1 MATMLKSKFLILFL
15 VYVTAATE
23 LHAESAADATYL
35 LQVSSNLSCGTLDIE
50 LIATEHNSRRTLSYQ
65 NKPFAA
71 VTLPAGRY
79 QFGQV
84 ICDGN
89 KAYDVLTSLAP
100 ITVLPNQAYFGGR
113 LIFKQA
119 AELDDHEELEVLENC
134 SKVVSRARGDEYGD
148 SATGIACRDGN
159 GVATSLQPEKK
170 INVYSPIVSA
180 EDLQTIRA
188 ALNASEQQLR
198 YMPIKIK

>member
-1 MATMLKSKFLILFL
+1 MLSRQQMLPTYYKYPVICL
-15 VYVTAATE
+15 VAHST
-23 LHAESAADATYL
+23 LNS
-35 LQVSSNLSCGTLDIE
+35 LQQ
-50 LIATEHNSRRTLSYQ
+50 HNSRRTLSYQ